1 MAMMFSA
8 IIALQR
14 KQMLLSA
21 VMLVV
26 TARLQLPRQLLGN
39 GCPAVAGLP
48 CQLWQGGP
56 EQSPPGPVMLASPL
70 RSAV

>member
-21 VMLVV
+21 VMVV

>member
-1 MAMMFSA
+1 MFSA

-14 KQMLLSA
+14 KQMLLSV

-26 TARLQLPRQLLGN
+26 KARLQLPRQLLGS
-39 GCPAVAGLP
+39 GCPAVAGQP

-56 EQSPPGPVMLASPL
+56 EQSHPGPVMLTNLL